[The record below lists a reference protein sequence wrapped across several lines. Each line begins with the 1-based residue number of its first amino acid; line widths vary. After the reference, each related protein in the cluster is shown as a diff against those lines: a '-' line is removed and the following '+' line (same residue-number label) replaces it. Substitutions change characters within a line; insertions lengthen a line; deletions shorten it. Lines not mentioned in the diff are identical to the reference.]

1 MPLGYA
7 EAIAIAIPSSSF
19 IVTLG
24 CVIVKYKRGNS
35 GPPKNSN
42 NSYVG
47 RKEFA
52 AVVNGISTELRLT
65 REGFK
70 AGIDEVKEQIKG
82 LKP

>member
-7 EAIAIAIPSSSF
+7 EAIAIAIPSSSLIITVGC
-19 IVTLG
+19 IV
-24 CVIVKYKRGNS
+24 VKSR
-35 GPPKNSN
+35 KNGN
-42 NSYVG
+42 NSFVG
-47 RKEFA
+47 RKEFV
-52 AVVNGISTELRLT
+52 AVIKGISTELRLT